1 MRTSRDSTD
10 VGGHGGRARARVVL
24 GVLLALA
31 LTVLGLVAAGAVAG
45 NAREASATVSLR
57 STKLGPALVAA
68 NGHTLYL
75 FMKDR
80 AGKSSCSGQC
90 ATYWPPLIAHGKLS
104 AGKGVNASLLS
115 TVRRSDGRMQVR
127 YNRHPLY
134 RFSQDTRA
142 GQTSGQ
148 AVTFFG
154 GTWYVVSS
162 AGKAVVKPPSGT
174 NTSPAPT
181 TTTAPYPTT
190 TNPYP

>member
-31 LTVLGLVAAGAVAG
+31 LIVLGLVAAGA
-45 NAREASATVSLR
+45 LR

-90 ATYWPPLIAHGKLS
+90 ATYWPPLITHGKLS

-115 TVRRSDGRMQVR
+115 TVRRSDGRM
-127 YNRHPLY
+127 
-134 RFSQDTRA
+134 
-142 GQTSGQ
+142 
-148 AVTFFG
+148 
-154 GTWYVVSS
+154 
-162 AGKAVVKPPSGT
+162 
-174 NTSPAPT
+174 
-181 TTTAPYPTT
+181 
-190 TNPYP
+190 